1 MKDLKLIIAALT
13 SISLNIL
20 ALMMLINLIDKFLN
34 PYLILGIGSVLFGYS
49 LIRYYRKKWEIF

>member
-1 MKDLKLIIAALT
+1 MKDLNLIITALT

-34 PYLILGIGSVLFGYS
+34 PYLIIGIGSVLFVYS
-49 LIRYYRKKWEIF
+49 LIRYYRKK